1 MKKRGLR
8 EQLFKL
14 LFRVEFNSLDE
25 MPEQEALFFESGDQ
39 TITPADQ
46 MYLSERMDDI
56 LDKLPGIDSR
66 LSGNIEG
73 WNLSRI
79 GKVELTI
86 LRVALYEMLYDQD
99 IPEGVSIN
107 EAVLLAQKFGPDNA
121 DSFVNGVLAKFAENK
136 TCRESLQTDPDRE
149 SGG

>member
-14 LFRVEFNSLDE
+14 LFRVEFNTAEE
-25 MPEQEALFFESGDQ
+25 MPEQEVLFFESGDQ
-39 TITPADQ
+39 TITEKD
-46 MYLSERMDDI
+46 RMFLMARLDDI
-56 LDKLPGIDSR
+56 MEHMPEIDGKLAD
-66 LSGNIEG
+66 NIEG

-86 LRVALYEMLYDQD
+86 LRIALYEILYDEEM
-99 IPEGVSIN
+99 PEGVSIN
-107 EAVLLAQKFGPDNA
+107 EAVLLAQKFGPDHA
-121 DSFVNGVLAKFAENK
+121 DAFVNGVLAKFASEK
-136 TCRESLQTDPDRE
+136 